1 MCDCLCHLQCDNFP
15 WQPFK
20 FHALVRELKTT
31 VDAQPKQAEHNRG
44 NMIIPNLQDVLIYH
58 LVTIQKFCEKM
69 PFFVLF
75 AYFSFFC
82 ECLLNC
88 TGERRQIDQ
97 KWSIFHTTRRACIGA
112 SVHDI
117 PIFFEYSMI
126 SQFSRYFFYWWEII
140 ATTIR
145 VTLQPQRNQSKSNV
159 NTSISHKLS
168 DCSIL

>member
-69 PFFVLF
+69 PFFVLLRMSF
-75 AYFSFFC
+75 ELYRWAKANWSKMVNFSYHST
-82 ECLLNC
+82 CLH
-88 TGERRQIDQ
+88 R
-97 KWSIFHTTRRACIGA
+97 CIGA
-112 SVHDI
+112 WHTNFFRIFHDK
-117 PIFFEYSMI
+117 PIFSIFFVIDEKLLRRQSELPC
-126 SQFSRYFFYWWEII
+126 SRKGI
-140 ATTIR
+140 
-145 VTLQPQRNQSKSNV
+145 KV
-159 NTSISHKLS
+159 NPTSIHRFH
-168 DCSIL
+168 IN